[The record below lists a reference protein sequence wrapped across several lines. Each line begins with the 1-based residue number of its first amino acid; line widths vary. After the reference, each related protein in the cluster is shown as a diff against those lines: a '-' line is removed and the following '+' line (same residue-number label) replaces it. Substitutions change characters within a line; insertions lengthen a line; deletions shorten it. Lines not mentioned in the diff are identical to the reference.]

1 MSGSSGGPMGSD
13 PFSAMWSEWMR
24 NWTQAAGAAS
34 ASASAAPP
42 DMSAQMRKAFFEAMS
57 QQADQYMRS
66 EAFLAAMKQ
75 AMDNALGWQQ
85 MLNQYLQKGV
95 SAVQM
100 PTRADADHIVRLV
113 RGLEDRLVGKL
124 DDVTRRVERL
134 EKAAGISEPPP
145 TRRKARPARRKPSED
160 KA

>member
-1 MSGSSGGPMGSD
+1 MSGSGGPMGAD

-34 ASASAAPP
+34 ASTAPP
-42 DMSAQMRKAFFEAMS
+42 DMSAQMRKAFFESMS

-113 RGLEDRLVGKL
+113 RGMEDRLIGKL
-124 DDVTRRVERL
+124 DAVTQRVERL
-134 EKAAGISEPPP
+134 EKAAGVSGPP
-145 TRRKARPARRKPSED
+145 PARRKPRPTRRKPPED